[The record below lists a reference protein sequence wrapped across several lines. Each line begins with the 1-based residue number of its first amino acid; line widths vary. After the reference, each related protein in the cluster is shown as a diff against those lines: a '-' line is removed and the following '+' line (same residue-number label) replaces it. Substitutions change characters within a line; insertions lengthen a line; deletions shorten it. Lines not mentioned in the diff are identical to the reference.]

1 MGQGEHER
9 YLVELPVRLAVDS
22 VGTVIVYNPGAGGCK
37 IVRVNWMSLGCSLLS
52 GRATMARPV
61 TIRKAVVGWS
71 PHIEFRLVSF
81 GMEESKWNVLAEYF
95 ADWLLL
101 PLK

>member
-1 MGQGEHER
+1 MGQREHER

-52 GRATMARPV
+52 GRATMAAGYHPKGGRRVEPAYRIPASV
-61 TIRKAVVGWS
+61 LWHER
-71 PHIEFRLVSF
+71 IEMERACRVLRRLVT
-81 GMEESKWNVLAEYF
+81 A
-95 ADWLLL
+95 AA
-101 PLK
+101 